1 MEEERLVVLE
11 AKKGVRYTVL
21 QEERNGDK
29 LTEEKAKKLESL
41 LRLLIKQ
48 SISQTIE
55 EYHVVLR
62 EDLREELLRSEEKIE
77 GIIRKNTE
85 EEDKRWKKMEEHFG
99 KVDKLIREKQKQG
112 KRKKHSIF

>member
-11 AKKGVRYTVL
+11 AKKGVRYAVL
-21 QEERNGDK
+21 QEEENSGK

-41 LRLLIKQ
+41 LKLLIKQ
-48 SISQTIE
+48 SVAGTME
-55 EYHVVLR
+55 EYHMVIR
-62 EDLREELLRSEEKIE
+62 EDIREELVRSEEKLE
-77 GIIRKNTE
+77 KVIRKNTE
-85 EEDKRWKKMEEHFG
+85 EENKRWKKLEEHFG